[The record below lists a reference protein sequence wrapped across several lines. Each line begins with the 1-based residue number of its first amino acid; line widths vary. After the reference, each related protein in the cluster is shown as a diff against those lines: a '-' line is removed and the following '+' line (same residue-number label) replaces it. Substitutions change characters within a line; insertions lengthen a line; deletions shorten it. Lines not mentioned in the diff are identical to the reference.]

1 MRVFRR
7 LAALSAALA
16 FFGLAGAAYAQDY
29 PSRTVKIVVAFPA
42 GGPTDFV
49 ARVLAD
55 KLKGILGQSVII
67 ENKPGANAAIG
78 AESVAKSDPDG
89 YTLFFTTAGA
99 VVINPH
105 MRANLP
111 YDPVKDFAP
120 ITLVVNTME
129 VLVVKSDTSMKSAT
143 DLVAL
148 AKSRP
153 DGIAMASTGIG
164 SPPHLA
170 LELFKSS
177 SGANVLHVPYRGAAP
192 AVTDV
197 VGGQVHAMFADL
209 PVLMPQIKGG
219 TLRPIGVGSKRRA
232 SVLPDVPTLDEQG
245 IKDVYADNWYALFA
259 PAKTPAPVIAKLN
272 AAVNAVLKDP
282 ETAKKLIEAGRRSG
296 CRNARATRRVSQERA
311 GALGQGREGEE
322 YQGRVVAIGALLRPI
337 DAGLRIAL
345 QLAHLDLFTGAR
357 SSGCSSALTRRA
369 SLKSQRPAKAAPIA
383 PTAHRITGG
392 IARLPHSP

>member
-1 MRVFRR
+1 MTR
-7 LAALSAALA
+7 LWLIALTLLALA
-16 FFGLAGAAYAQDY
+16 FGDHASAQDY
-29 PSRTVKIVVAFPA
+29 PTRTVRLVVAFPA

-49 ARVLAD
+49 ARLLAD
-55 KLKGILGQSVII
+55 KLKGLLGQNVIV

-78 AESVAKSDPDG
+78 AEYVAKSDPDG
-89 YTLFFTTAGA
+89 HTLFVTTAGA

-105 MRANLP
+105 MRADLP

-120 ITLVVNTME
+120 VTLVVNTME
-129 VLVVKSDTSMKSAT
+129 VLVVRTDTPIKTAGE
-143 DLVAL
+143 LVAL

-153 DGIAMASTGIG
+153 DGIAMASTGVG

-170 LELFKSS
+170 LELFKGA

-232 SVLPDVPTLDEQG
+232 AVLPDVPTLDEQG

-272 AAVNAVLKDP
+272 AAVTAALNDP
-282 ETAKKLIEAGRRSG
+282 ELNRKL
-296 CRNARATRRVSQERA
+296 VQA
-311 GALGQGREGEE
+311 GADPAPGTP
-322 YQGRVVAIGALLRPI
+322 A
-337 DAGLRIAL
+337 
-345 QLAHLDLFTGAR
+345 QLADF
-357 SSGCSSALTRRA
+357 
-369 SLKSQRPAKAAPIA
+369 LKSELERWGKVIKEKNIKP
-383 PTAHRITGG
+383 G
-392 IARLPHSP
+392 S

>member
-1 MRVFRR
+1 MVFRR
-7 LAALSAALA
+7 FAALSAALA
-16 FFGLAGAAYAQDY
+16 FLGLAGAARAQDY

-55 KLKGILGQSVII
+55 KLKGALGQSVII

-129 VLVVKSDTSMKSAT
+129 VLVVRTDTPLKSAT

-153 DGIAMASTGIG
+153 DGIAMASTGVG

-170 LELFKSS
+170 LELFKGST
-177 SGANVLHVPYRGAAP
+177 GANVLHVPYRGAAP

-209 PVLMPQIKGG
+209 PVLMPQIRGG

-259 PAKTPAPVIAKLN
+259 PAKTPAPVIARLN

-282 ETAKKLIEAGRRSG
+282 ETAKKLIEAG
-296 CRNARATRRVSQERA
+296 ADPAA
-311 GALGQGREGEE
+311 GTPEE
-322 YQGRVVAIGALLRPI
+322 
-337 DAGLRIAL
+337 
-345 QLAHLDLFTGAR
+345 LAAF
-357 SSGCSSALTRRA
+357 
-369 SLKSQRPAKAAPIA
+369 LKSELERWGKVVREKNIKE
-383 PTAHRITGG
+383 G
-392 IARLPHSP
+392 S

>member
-1 MRVFRR
+1 MGLFRYFGI
-7 LAALSAALA
+7 LACAAALFGSSPSAV
-16 FFGLAGAAYAQDY
+16 AQDY
-29 PSRTVKIVVAFPA
+29 PNRTIKIVVAFPP

-55 KLKGILGQSVII
+55 RLKGILGQNIII

-89 YTLFFTTAGA
+89 YTLFFTTSGA
-99 VVINPH
+99 VAVNPH

-120 ITLVVNTME
+120 ISLIVNTME
-129 VLVVKSDTSMKSAT
+129 VLVVRTDTPMKSAA

-170 LELFKSS
+170 LELFKGS

-219 TLRPIGVGSKRRA
+219 TLRPIGVGSKKRA

-272 AAVNAVLKDP
+272 SAVNTALADSAI
-282 ETAKKLIEAGRRSG
+282 AKKLVEAG
-296 CRNARATRRVSQERA
+296 ADPAA
-311 GALGQGREGEE
+311 GTPE
-322 YQGRVVAIGALLRPI
+322 
-337 DAGLRIAL
+337 
-345 QLAHLDLFTGAR
+345 QLADF
-357 SSGCSSALTRRA
+357 
-369 SLKSQRPAKAAPIA
+369 LKSELERWGKVIREKNIKEG
-383 PTAHRITGG
+383 T
-392 IARLPHSP
+392 

>member
-1 MRVFRR
+1 MVFRR
-7 LAALSAALA
+7 FAALSAALA
-16 FFGLAGAAYAQDY
+16 FLGLAGAARAQDY

-55 KLKGILGQSVII
+55 KLKGALGQSVII

-129 VLVVKSDTSMKSAT
+129 VLVVRTDTPLKSAN

-153 DGIAMASTGIG
+153 DGIAMASTGVG

-170 LELFKSS
+170 LELFKGST
-177 SGANVLHVPYRGAAP
+177 GANVLHVPYRGAAP

-259 PAKTPAPVIAKLN
+259 PAKTPAPVIARLN

-282 ETAKKLIEAGRRSG
+282 ETAKKLIEAG
-296 CRNARATRRVSQERA
+296 ADPAA
-311 GALGQGREGEE
+311 GTPEE
-322 YQGRVVAIGALLRPI
+322 
-337 DAGLRIAL
+337 
-345 QLAHLDLFTGAR
+345 LAAF
-357 SSGCSSALTRRA
+357 
-369 SLKSQRPAKAAPIA
+369 LKSELERWGKVVREKNIKE
-383 PTAHRITGG
+383 G
-392 IARLPHSP
+392 S